1 MMHNLISYFGFSRTP
16 FGRDLAPSM
25 LHRHS
30 THNEAVA
37 RIGWCIADRR
47 IGVITGEVGAGK
59 TVAVRAALASL
70 DRSRHAVIYLP
81 DPTVG
86 VRGIH
91 HRIVASLGGQ
101 PLTHHAT
108 LAPQA
113 ADALAAEQAERGR
126 TPVVVVEESHLLGH
140 DQLEALRLLTNHDL
154 DSSSPFACLLVGQP
168 TLRRR
173 MKLGVLAALDQ
184 RIGLRYT
191 MAPMTDKETG
201 SYLRHHLALAGRD
214 DTLFSDDA
222 VGLST
227 KPAAATRARST
238 TSPCKPSSPPSPP
251 TKPSWMN
258 PPPTPPSPK
267 SRRTE
272 HHPDTPNTTD
282 PAVHLPAGSFHDR
295 TSSPSMPPSCSS

>member
-1 MMHNLISYFGFSRTP
+1 MMDNLISYFGFSRMP
-16 FGRDLAPSM
+16 FGRDLAPGM

-30 THNEAVA
+30 AHSEAVA
-37 RIGWCIADRR
+37 RIGWCIAERR

-59 TVAVRAALASL
+59 TVAVRAALAGL

-113 ADALAAEQAERGR
+113 ADALAAEHAERGR
-126 TPVVVVEESHLLGH
+126 TPVV
-140 DQLEALRLLTNHDL
+140 
-154 DSSSPFACLLVGQP
+154 LVGQP

-184 RIGLRYT
+184 RIGLRYA

-222 VGLST
+222 VTLVHQTSRGYPRAVNNLALQALVAAFAADKAIVDESST
-227 KPAAATRARST
+227 
-238 TSPCKPSSPPSPP
+238 
-251 TKPSWMN
+251 
-258 PPPTPPSPK
+258 
-267 SRRTE
+267 RTAIAE
-272 HHPDTPNTTD
+272 VTAD
-282 PAVHLPAGSFHDR
+282 
-295 TSSPSMPPSCSS
+295 

>member
-1 MMHNLISYFGFSRTP
+1 MIERVTSYFGLSRMP

-25 LHRHS
+25 LHRH
-30 THNEAVA
+30 TAHGEAVA
-37 RIGWCIADRR
+37 RIGWCVAERR

-59 TVAVRAALASL
+59 TVAMRAALAGV
-70 DRSRHAVIYLP
+70 DRSRHTVVYLP

-126 TPVVVVEESHLLGH
+126 VPIVVLDEAHLLDH
-140 DQLEALRLLTNHDL
+140 AQLEAIRLLTNHDM
-154 DSSSPFACLLVGQP
+154 DSTSPFACLLVGQP

-184 RIGLRYT
+184 RIGLRYA
-191 MAPMTDKETG
+191 MPPMSDTETG
-201 SYLRHHLALAGRD
+201 GYLRHHLTLVGRE

-222 VGLST
+222 VALIHQTSRGYPRAINNLALQALV
-227 KPAAATRARST
+227 AAFAADKAIVDESSTRAAIAEVT
-238 TSPCKPSSPPSPP
+238 A
-251 TKPSWMN
+251 
-258 PPPTPPSPK
+258 
-267 SRRTE
+267 
-272 HHPDTPNTTD
+272 D
-282 PAVHLPAGSFHDR
+282 
-295 TSSPSMPPSCSS
+295 